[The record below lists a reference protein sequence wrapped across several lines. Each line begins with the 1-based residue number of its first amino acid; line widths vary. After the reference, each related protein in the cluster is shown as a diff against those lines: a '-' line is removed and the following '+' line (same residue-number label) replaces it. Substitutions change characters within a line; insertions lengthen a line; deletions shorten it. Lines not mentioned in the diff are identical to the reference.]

1 MTDAIARCLLEA
13 HEVAVMLVGALL
25 GGRQLS
31 LQLLYTVAVVQ
42 QLLVVVLNLARPATT
57 VSMRYS

>member
-1 MTDAIARCLLEA
+1 M
-13 HEVAVMLVGALL
+13 AVVLVGALL

-31 LQLLYTVAVVQ
+31 LQLLHTVAVVQ

-57 VSMRYS
+57 VSVRYS